1 MDWVI
6 KDLEWKEEDESDGYH
21 TANSVT
27 GHYYIYENR
36 DKDTGII
43 YGFEIDNYRGESDV
57 LTEIKVDTVEQAK
70 KEANINH
77 KERISEFLILK

>member
-43 YGFEIDNYRGESDV
+43 YGFEIYNYRGESDA
-57 LTEIKVDTVEQAK
+57 LTEIEVDTIEQAK
-70 KEANINH
+70 KEAYEDHFQKI
-77 KERISEFLILK
+77 IEFLD